1 MTDDK
6 EQVTPE
12 SKRRSHS
19 LFAPLVLIAAGVLFL
34 LDNLGLI
41 PPLDWSGALRFWPL
55 LLIFLGL
62 NLLVVQ
68 VRRPIG
74 TFLSLLVGLAA
85 IATFGYLLLAGAPEQ
100 VAGRDLSG
108 PDAQA
113 FPVAIPADGVDEA
126 EIRLNLSNYAS
137 SVNASATEALVSGT
151 IWTTGEPKIVSEVDR
166 GVAEVTLGEEASASS
181 FFNPFEWIDDGETHQ
196 WEFVLNQDIPTD
208 LRVDVGNGSLEADL
222 GELTLTRLEID
233 GGNGSTSANLPP
245 GSYEVFVEGNNGSL
259 RLTLPDDGRQR
270 IELDGG
276 NGSARVYLPDGVQ
289 ARIEFDEGNGSVSAD
304 ERFEQVSGDNE
315 RGALETAEYEEGSGV
330 LLRVNSG
337 NGSVSITE
345 P

>member
-1 MTDDK
+1 MSDEK
-6 EQVTPE
+6 EQVAPD
-12 SKRRSHS
+12 SKRHSQS

-34 LDNLGLI
+34 LDNLDLI
-41 PPLDWSGALRFWPL
+41 PPLDWSSLLRFWPL

-68 VRRPIG
+68 FRRPIG

-113 FPVAIPADGVDEA
+113 FAVSIPADGVDEA
-126 EIRLNLSNYAS
+126 EIRLNLTNYAS
-137 SVNASATEALVSGT
+137 SVSASGGEALVSGT
-151 IWTTGEPKIVSEVDR
+151 IWTTGEPVIESEVDQ
-166 GVAEVTLGEEASASS
+166 GAAEVTLGERTSASS
-181 FFNPFEWIDDGETHQ
+181 FFNPFGWVGSDEPREWA
-196 WEFVLNQDIPTD
+196 FVLNHDIPTD
-208 LRVDVGNGSLEADL
+208 LRVDVGNGSLDADL
-222 GELTLTRLEID
+222 VGMTLARLEIE
-233 GGNGSTSANLPP
+233 GGNGSASAILPA
-245 GSYEVFVEGNNGSL
+245 GSYEVSVEGDNGSL

-304 ERFEQVSGDNE
+304 ERFEQVSGDDE
-315 RGALETAEYEEGSGV
+315 RGALETAGYEEGSGV

-337 NGSVSITE
+337 NGSISITE